1 MFEKKRFRI
10 FVVAKINGLMKKSI
24 FIFALLSIVLIQC
37 KKAEEQMEIGT
48 VKERSAEEIASIKEY
63 APKFNLNSIDG
74 NQISL
79 ESMKGKYLF
88 VDIWATWC
96 GPCLQQIP
104 AMKELEEKY
113 KGQNIEFVSISVD
126 KDADKAKWAKM
137 IEVREM
143 GGTQL
148 FAGKQTSFS
157 RDYEVSSIPKF
168 LIIGKEGEI
177 IDENPPRPMDYQTR
191 KVNLELVAMLDNLL
205 KEK

>member
-1 MFEKKRFRI
+1 MVLTSI
-10 FVVAKINGLMKKSI
+10 LFV
-24 FIFALLSIVLIQC
+24 QC
-37 KKAEEQMEIGT
+37 KKSEEIEIGT
-48 VKERSAEEIASIKEY
+48 VTERSAEEIAAIKEY
-63 APKFNLNSIDG
+63 APAFDLNSIEG
-74 NQISL
+74 TQISL

-96 GPCLQQIP
+96 GPCLQQLP
-104 AMKELEEKY
+104 AMKELEQKY
-113 KGQNIEFVSISVD
+113 EGQNIEFVSISVD

-177 IDENPPRPMDYQTR
+177 INENPPRPMDYMTR
-191 KVNLELVAMLDNLL
+191 QVNQELITMIDNLL

>member
-1 MFEKKRFRI
+1 M
-10 FVVAKINGLMKKSI
+10 
-24 FIFALLSIVLIQC
+24 VLISILFVQC
-37 KKAEEQMEIGT
+37 KKTEEIEIGT
-48 VKERSAEEIASIKEY
+48 VTERSPEEMAAIKEY
-63 APKFNLNSIDG
+63 APAFDLNSIEG
-74 NQISL
+74 TQISL

-96 GPCLQQIP
+96 GPCLQQLP
-104 AMKELEEKY
+104 AMKDLEQKY
-113 KGQNIEFVSISVD
+113 EGQNIEFVSISVD

-137 IEVREM
+137 IQDKGM

-168 LIIGKEGEI
+168 LIIGKDGEI
-177 IDENPPRPMDYQTR
+177 INENPPRPMDYQTR
-191 KVNLELVAMLDNLL
+191 QVNQELVTMLDNLL